1 MSQTAGHY
9 MLRALAH
16 AHTQIMNTCAR
27 DAQAS
32 GKTMK
37 CVPASPKCKGPHRL
51 TPINRLPRHRVTDG
65 GTTTLLG
72 GILLELEEVRAH
84 TPFR

>member
-1 MSQTAGHY
+1 

-37 CVPASPKCKGPHRL
+37 CVPASPKCKACIG
-51 TPINRLPRHRVTDG
+51 
-65 GTTTLLG
+65 
-72 GILLELEEVRAH
+72 
-84 TPFR
+84 